1 MTILEL
7 ERRLAAFVEEDPGSR
22 VEESYA
28 LRPEYVGTPMFE
40 APLMGCAAADDPL
53 FDYMKQRKDIY
64 GPTLRLPEEWLPGA
78 VSVVSFFL
86 PFSKAVRD
94 SNRADLSEPSDLW
107 LHSRIEGQAFLDR
120 AAAYL
125 AELLREAGGRTV
137 VPSLEPSF
145 SVVRDPARL
154 ERGEP
159 PYVSNWSE
167 RHAAYV
173 AGLGTFGLSKHL
185 ITEKGVCGRFS
196 SVITD
201 LPLAVT
207 PRPYTDPYAYC
218 PFCGVCRK
226 RCMVNA
232 IGPQEKVNPICSD
245 YLKLTKERF
254 APRYG
259 CGKCQLSVPCETSR
273 PKQGKTKIDA
283 R

>member
-7 ERRLAAFVEEDPGSR
+7 ERRLAAFVAEDPGNR

-28 LRPEYVGTPMFE
+28 LRPEYVGTPIYE

-53 FDYMKQRKDIY
+53 FEYMKQRTDIY

-94 SNRADLSEPSDLW
+94 SNRDDLSRPSDLW
-107 LHSRIEGQAFLDR
+107 LHGRIEGQMFLNR
-120 AAAYL
+120 AATYL
-125 AELLREAGGRTV
+125 AELLREAGGRV
-137 VPSLEPSF
+137 AVPSLDPAF
-145 SVVRDPARL
+145 FVIRDPSRL

-167 RHAAYV
+167 RHAAFT
-173 AGLGTFGLSKHL
+173 AGLGTFSLSKHL

-201 LPLAVT
+201 LPLTVT
-207 PRPYTDPYAYC
+207 PRPYTDPYEYC
-218 PFCGVCRK
+218 TFCGACRK
-226 RCMVNA
+226 RCSVNA
-232 IGPQEKVNPICSD
+232 IGPLEKDNRICSD
-245 YLKLTKERF
+245 FQHQIRERF

-259 CGKCQLSVPCETSR
+259 CGKCQLSVPCETGR
-273 PKQGKTKIDA
+273 PKRRGTKIG
-283 R
+283 

>member
-7 ERRLAAFVEEDPGSR
+7 ERRLAAFVAEDPGNR
-22 VEESYA
+22 IEESYA
-28 LRPEYVGTPMFE
+28 LRPEYVGTQIFD

-53 FDYMKQRKDIY
+53 FVYMKQRKDVY

-86 PFSKAVRD
+86 PFSKAIRD
-94 SNRADLSEPSDLW
+94 SNRADLTRPSDLW
-107 LHSRIEGQAFLDR
+107 LHGRVEGQAFLDR
-120 AAAYL
+120 AAMYL
-125 AELLREAGGRTV
+125 AELLREAGGAV
-137 VPSLEPSF
+137 IVPAVDPAF

-185 ITEKGVCGRFS
+185 ITEKGVCGRFG

-201 LPLAVT
+201 LPLPAT
-207 PRPYTDPYAYC
+207 SRPYTDPYEYC
-218 PFCGVCRK
+218 TFCGACRK
-226 RCMVNA
+226 RCVVNA
-232 IGPQEKVNPICSD
+232 IGPREKDNRICSGFQHEIR
-245 YLKLTKERF
+245 ERF

-259 CGKCQLSVPCETSR
+259 CGKCQLSVPCETGR
-273 PKQGKTKIDA
+273 PKRRGTKNG
-283 R
+283 